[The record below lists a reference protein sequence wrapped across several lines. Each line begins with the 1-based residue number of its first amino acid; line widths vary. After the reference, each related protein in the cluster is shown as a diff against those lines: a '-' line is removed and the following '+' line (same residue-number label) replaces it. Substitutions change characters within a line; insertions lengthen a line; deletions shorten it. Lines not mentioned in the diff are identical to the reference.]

1 MRPVIIGNE
10 RVPLPGVANVDWFHE
25 ISRVANLVLAIFVI
39 VDPFAVV
46 PVFLSITEH
55 ADSRVRERTARKASL
70 IAFAILAFFALF
82 GLILFDF
89 FGITLPAFQIAG
101 GILLLRLG
109 LAQLAADRTR
119 VRPEEA
125 EESLARD
132 DVSVFPLATPLL
144 AGPGAISTV
153 VLLASKQESKLG
165 VTSLVCAVAVA
176 LVASYFMLRFA
187 SVLYRVLG
195 KTGLNLLTRIMGIIL
210 TAIAIQFMI
219 NGVLAVVRLLK
230 A

>member
-1 MRPVIIGNE
+1 LATRE
-10 RVPLPGVANVDWFHE
+10 FLCLELPNVDWFHE
-25 ISRVANLVLAIFVI
+25 LSRVANLVLAIFVI

-165 VTSLVCAVAVA
+165 VTSLVCAVAIA

>member
-1 MRPVIIGNE
+1 M
-10 RVPLPGVANVDWFHE
+10 
-25 ISRVANLVLAIFVI
+25 
-39 VDPFAVV
+39 
-46 PVFLSITEH
+46 
-55 ADSRVRERTARKASL
+55 
-70 IAFAILAFFALF
+70 
-82 GLILFDF
+82 
-89 FGITLPAFQIAG
+89 
-101 GILLLRLG
+101 G

-125 EESLARD
+125 EESRERE

-165 VTSLVCAVAVA
+165 VFALVCAVAVA
-176 LVASYFMLRFA
+176 LAASYFMLRFA

-219 NGVLAVVRLLK
+219 NGVLAVVKLLK
-230 A
+230 L

>member
-1 MRPVIIGNE
+1 M
-10 RVPLPGVANVDWFHE
+10 DWFHE
-25 ISRVANLVLAIFVI
+25 LSRVANLVLAIFVI

-165 VTSLVCAVAVA
+165 VTSLVCAVAIA